1 MIKILINKISFFS
14 RNSLNSEST
23 YDDVSKRKNDLIPF
37 SAGIQVIKQSES
49 TIRSAY
55 IEVSFPSKIIKG
67 NKVYGFTFQ
76 PKIEVNSELMIKN
89 NFSNFSI

>member
-1 MIKILINKISFFS
+1 M
-14 RNSLNSEST
+14 
-23 YDDVSKRKNDLIPF
+23 
-37 SAGIQVIKQSES
+37 IKQSES